1 MDQPDQDQPLQEIE
15 TAWSDVLLAHLSG
28 EEAHTARARLVLRY
42 IGAVRRYM
50 ARVLRDGDA
59 AAELAQEF
67 AVRVLRGDF
76 RRADPSRGRFR
87 DFVRTA
93 ALNLVHDYR
102 RRCKT
107 RPPTR
112 SVEASEPVAPQ
123 VESDELDAVFLRS
136 WRSELFGRT
145 MAALAEYQ
153 RRTGRTY
160 HDIISLR
167 SSNPE
172 LTSAQM
178 AALVSAQSGKPVS
191 DVWVRQTLRRA
202 RECLADLLLDEV
214 SCSLENASV
223 EELEQELISLD
234 LLDYCYEGLRRRARR
249 DQASG

>member
-15 TAWSDVLLAHLSG
+15 TAWSDVLLAHLSE

-123 VESDELDAVFLRS
+123 VESDELDAILWSCAASCSAAPWPRGRVPGGPAARTTISSAFGPATPAHVGPNGGARLRPVRQAS
-136 WRSELFGRT
+136 
-145 MAALAEYQ
+145 Q
-153 RRTGRTY
+153 RRLGPPDPATGGNAWPT
-160 HDIISLR
+160 SSWTR
-167 SSNPE
+167 SP
-172 LTSAQM
+172 
-178 AALVSAQSGKPVS
+178 
-191 DVWVRQTLRRA
+191 
-202 RECLADLLLDEV
+202 ADAKTPPLK
-214 SCSLENASV
+214 SWSRS
-223 EELEQELISLD
+223 
-234 LLDYCYEGLRRRARR
+234 
-249 DQASG
+249 